1 MTLLR
6 AQTPPFVQ
14 ERGLIGAGRHDN
26 PGGHPANAFSLLV
39 SIVLIFFVLLNNMHY
54 IVSTLEV
61 ASCCVESRCANKITK
76 IQTMFVGVWY
86 VCCVRVCVHLWENL
100 LTLLCV

>member
-1 MTLLR
+1 
-6 AQTPPFVQ
+6 
-14 ERGLIGAGRHDN
+14 
-26 PGGHPANAFSLLV
+26 
-39 SIVLIFFVLLNNMHY
+39 MHY

-86 VCCVRVCVHLWENL
+86 VCCVRVCVCAFVGEPSYLAVCLSEALMLQL
-100 LTLLCV
+100 LCIQMFMVTLLCVCWRLRAAE

>member
-1 MTLLR
+1 
-6 AQTPPFVQ
+6 
-14 ERGLIGAGRHDN
+14 
-26 PGGHPANAFSLLV
+26 
-39 SIVLIFFVLLNNMHY
+39 MHY

-100 LTLLCV
+100 LTLLCVSEALMLQLLCIQMFMVTLLCVCWRLRAAE